1 MHVHC
6 FSVRSSSSFGNEVV
20 DERSVA
26 RGVKKKTALIAATCP
41 QWEID
46 VSALSLRKLVSPPL
60 LNLHRI
66 LHSWCVK

>member
-1 MHVHC
+1 MK
-6 FSVRSSSSFGNEVV
+6 GLGQGE
-20 DERSVA
+20 E
-26 RGVKKKTALIAATCP
+26 KKNSLIAATCL

-46 VSALSLRKLVSPPL
+46 VSALSVRKLMVSATL